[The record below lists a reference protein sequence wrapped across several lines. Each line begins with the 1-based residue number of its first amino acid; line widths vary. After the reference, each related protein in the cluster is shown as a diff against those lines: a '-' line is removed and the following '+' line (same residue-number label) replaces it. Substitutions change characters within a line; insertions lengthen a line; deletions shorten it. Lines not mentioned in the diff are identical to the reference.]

1 LRALGVFA
9 LALSLSGLALALP
22 ALAGEVTVIRPSAFV
37 GAETTYYIALDGR
50 PLRDIETRQ
59 HVRFDVPNGRHTLA
73 VRCPK
78 ALSSEYAETRIDDD
92 FGAAPAFF
100 VIEPKFDCVTLSRV
114 DAQAAGS
121 LIGNTRLRSDTTT
134 TYSEGPVAEAA
145 PFRITGT
152 PAPAAQPLRADP
164 AARDEVTALTSA
176 WVEAFNSRDPAR
188 IAALYDP
195 QAVLIGITAAR
206 PAVGAAAIAAYFAD
220 APKQS
225 MSLSRVA
232 LGEHSARSYGDIA
245 IDSGLYNFFRV
256 ADGKATLTPA
266 RYTFVYRKRDGKWLI
281 VEHHS
286 SRVP

>member
-1 LRALGVFA
+1 MKTLGA
-9 LALSLSGLALALP
+9 LAFVVCLP
-22 ALAGEVTVIRPSAFV
+22 ALAGEVTVIRPSAFI
-37 GAETTYYIALDGR
+37 GAEATYYIALDGR
-50 PLRDIETRQ
+50 PLRDIETRE
-59 HVRFDVPNGRHTLA
+59 HVRFDVPNGQHSLA

-78 ALSSEYAETRIDDD
+78 SLSSEYAETRIDED

-114 DAQAAGS
+114 DARSAGS
-121 LIGNTRLRSDTTT
+121 LIGNTRLRTNTTT
-134 TYSEGPVAEAA
+134 TYSEAPVAATA
-145 PFRITGT
+145 PFGTSGT

-195 QAVLIGITAAR
+195 QAVLIGTTAAK
-206 PAVGAAAIAAYFAD
+206 PAVGASAIAAYFAD
-220 APKQS
+220 APRQP
-225 MSLSRVA
+225 MSRVA
-232 LGEHSARSYGDIA
+232 LGEHAARTYGDMA

-256 ADGKATLTPA
+256 EGGKATLTPA
-266 RYTFVYRKRDGKWLI
+266 RYTFVYRKRDGRWLI

>member
-1 LRALGVFA
+1 MRALGL
-9 LALSLSGLALALP
+9 LALGFACA
-22 ALAGEVTVIRPSAFV
+22 AQAGEVTVIRPSAFV

-50 PLRDIETRQ
+50 PLRDIETRE

-78 ALSSEYAETRIDDD
+78 SLSSEYAETRIDDD

-114 DAQAAGS
+114 GAQAARS
-121 LIGNTRLRSDTTT
+121 LMGNTRLRTDTTT
-134 TYSEGPVAEAA
+134 TYREGPVAAAA
-145 PFRITGT
+145 PFQIGGT

-164 AARDEVTALTSA
+164 AARDEVTALTAA

-195 QAVLIGITAAR
+195 QAVLIGTTAAK
-206 PAVGAAAIAAYFAD
+206 PAIGAAAIAAYFAD
-220 APKQS
+220 APKQP
-225 MSLSRVA
+225 MSRVA
-232 LGEHSARSYGDIA
+232 LGEHSARTYGDIA

-266 RYTFVYRKRDGKWLI
+266 RYTFVYRKHDGKWLI

>member
-1 LRALGVFA
+1 MRALGV
-9 LALSLSGLALALP
+9 LALAFSLP
-22 ALAGEVTVIRPSAFV
+22 ALAGEVTVIRPNAFV

-59 HVRFDVPNGRHTLA
+59 HVRFDVPEGRHTLA

-78 ALSSEYAETRIDDD
+78 ALSTEYAETRIDDE

-100 VIEPKFDCVTLSRV
+100 VIEPKFDCVTLSRI

-121 LIGNTRLRSDTTT
+121 LIGNTRLRTDRTT
-134 TYSEGPVAEAA
+134 TYREGAVAAAA
-145 PFRITGT
+145 PFQITGT
-152 PAPAAQPLRADP
+152 PAPAAQPLRAEP

-195 QAVLIGITAAR
+195 QAVLIGTTAAK

-220 APKQS
+220 APKQP
-225 MSLSRVA
+225 MSRVA
-232 LGEHSARSYGDIA
+232 LGEHSARTYGDLA

-256 ADGKATLTPA
+256 EDGKATLTPA
-266 RYTFVYRKRDGKWLI
+266 RYTLVYRKRDGKWLI